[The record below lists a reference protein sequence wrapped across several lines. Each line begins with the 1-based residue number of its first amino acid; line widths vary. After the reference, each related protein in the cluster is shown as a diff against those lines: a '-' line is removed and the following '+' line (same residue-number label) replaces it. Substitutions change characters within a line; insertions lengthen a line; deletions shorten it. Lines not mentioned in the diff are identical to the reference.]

1 MPDYDFSCVKCKVYT
16 TITCGMNDTEKRKNV
31 KCPKC
36 GRKME
41 RIWATPNFIIKSTL
55 GDVKLLP
62 NQKIVDVDGRPVK
75 LNFIDH
81 GERSGIPKD
90 SQLNQFAG
98 ARIDEKTGKPVIDVV
113 SNIPDPLGAISK
125 AKQKG
130 DAEIIQKKV
139 NQPVKTRKTKK

>member
-1 MPDYDFSCVKCKVYT
+1 
-16 TITCGMNDTEKRKNV
+16 
-31 KCPKC
+31 
-36 GRKME
+36 ME